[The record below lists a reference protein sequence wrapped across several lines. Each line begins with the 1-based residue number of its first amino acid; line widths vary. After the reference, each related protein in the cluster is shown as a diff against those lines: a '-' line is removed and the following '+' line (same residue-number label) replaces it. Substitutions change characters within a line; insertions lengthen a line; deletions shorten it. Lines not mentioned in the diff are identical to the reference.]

1 MAHLKFMNPCG
12 FENLELT
19 SIQKECERT
28 IDLDEVAANFAKE
41 FGLFFNAEIT
51 S

>member
-1 MAHLKFMNPCG
+1 MTHLKFMNPCG
-12 FENLELT
+12 FENLEPT
-19 SIQKECERT
+19 SVQKESEQT